1 MSARNCEKEE
11 ELRAAIK
18 VLFEFLTY
26 EEQEEI
32 INLIKS
38 KRQNDAESYL
48 GISPVGRLGRFLF

>member
-18 VLFEFLTY
+18 VLFQFLTY

-38 KRQNDAESYL
+38 KRQNDAE
-48 GISPVGRLGRFLF
+48 